1 MVMTQRRA
9 LAAVLLLALGVI
21 ALGSCVR
28 LSNAGL
34 GCPDWP
40 GCYGRLVVP
49 GELRATGGEAHTRA
63 WIEMVHR
70 YAAGFL
76 GLCIVALAV
85 SAFQRRSGRRF
96 AAPLVLLLILQ
107 ALLGMWTVTL
117 RLQPA
122 IVMGHLLGGLA
133 LLSLLWLWRLARDP
147 ALPHPTLR
155 PFALIAVTAVGLQ
168 IALGGWTS
176 ANYAAIACPDFPT
189 CQGAWWP
196 EADFGEA
203 FSLPAPIAASW
214 EGGGHSGVGRTAI
227 HLAHRLGA
235 LLAVCAAG
243 IFAAGLVCAGG
254 RLRRVGMVMG
264 AALALQFSLGV
275 GNVLLGV
282 PLAVAVAHTA
292 GAALLLLA
300 VLWGAHSVLV
310 HKPH

>member
-1 MVMTQRRA
+1 MTQRR
-9 LAAVLLLALGVI
+9 LLTAVLLLALGVI
-21 ALGSCVR
+21 ALGSYVR

-49 GELRATGGEAHTRA
+49 GELRASGAEAHARA

-76 GLCIVALAV
+76 GLCIAALAV
-85 SAFQRRSGRRF
+85 AAFRRRAGRLF
-96 AAPLVLLLILQ
+96 AGALALLVVFQ

-122 IVMGHLLGGLA
+122 IVMGHLLGGLG
-133 LLSLLWLWRLARDP
+133 LLSLLWLWRLDGAR
-147 ALPHPTLR
+147 AHAHPRLR
-155 PFALIAVTAVGLQ
+155 PLALVAVAAVVLQ

-189 CQGAWWP
+189 CQGRWWP
-196 EADFGEA
+196 EADFAEG
-203 FSLPAPIAASW
+203 FSLPAAVAGSW
-214 EGGGHSGVGRTAI
+214 EGGGHTGEGRIAI

-235 LLAVCAAG
+235 LFAVLASG
-243 IFAAGLVCAGG
+243 FFAAGLVRAGG
-254 RLRRVGMVMG
+254 PLRPAGLILA
-264 AALALQFSLGV
+264 AALLLQFSLGM

-282 PLAVAVAHTA
+282 PLPVAVAHAA
-292 GAALLLLA
+292 GAALLLLS
-300 VLWGAHSVLV
+300 VLWGARSVLARA
-310 HKPH
+310 P